1 MALYLIQQLC
11 SAWPDKL
18 STSSDHLEIIWTF
31 HRFLSVD
38 AAAPVHVW
46 TGVGFIPL
54 AQFWFLRCF
63 TLTFTCWLDFSIQK
77 YSVVFLNTAAK
88 ETIFIYLSLS
98 GPRKIKWF
106 VLCDLL
112 VLTDIKMCCLVF
124 IRGWAVSTAISAC
137 GWIVTLA
144 AVIAGHDPS
153 APRMAALSSLETKTS
168 PWTPLKCGLWE
179 NPQSPRRSEYLFKFF
194 YKLGKIK
201 TRADL
206 ESEGSHWVL
215 VGVPGANNVWLSEHK
230 QPNNIS
236 VKPKKYMFAFCV
248 IWALTKVS
256 L

>member
-1 MALYLIQQLC
+1 M

-31 HRFLSVD
+31 H
-38 AAAPVHVW
+38 
-46 TGVGFIPL
+46 
-54 AQFWFLRCF
+54 
-63 TLTFTCWLDFSIQK
+63 TFTCWLDFSIEK
-77 YSVVFLNTAAK
+77 YSVGFLNTAAK
-88 ETIFIYLSLS
+88 ETIFIYLPLS
-98 GPRKIKWF
+98 GPRKWF

-168 PWTPLKCGLWE
+168 PWTPWKCGLWE
-179 NPQSPRRSEYLFKFF
+179 NPQSPRRSVYLFKFF

-206 ESEGSHWVL
+206 ESEGLHWRYL
-215 VGVPGANNVWLSEHK
+215 EPTMCGCLNTNSQTTSPSNVEFK
-230 QPNNIS
+230 
-236 VKPKKYMFAFCV
+236 
-248 IWALTKVS
+248 TKEIHVCI
-256 L
+256 LCDLGLN

>member
-31 HRFLSVD
+31 H
-38 AAAPVHVW
+38 
-46 TGVGFIPL
+46 
-54 AQFWFLRCF
+54 
-63 TLTFTCWLDFSIQK
+63 TFTCWLDFSIEK
-77 YSVVFLNTAAK
+77 YSVGFLNTAAK
-88 ETIFIYLSLS
+88 ETIFIYLPLS
-98 GPRKIKWF
+98 GPRKWF

-168 PWTPLKCGLWE
+168 PWTPWKCGLWE
-179 NPQSPRRSEYLFKFF
+179 NPQSPRRSVYLFKFF

-206 ESEGSHWVL
+206 ESEGLHWVL

-236 VKPKKYMFAFCV
+236 VKRWV
-248 IWALTKVS
+248 
-256 L
+256 

>member
-1 MALYLIQQLC
+1 MDLYLIQQLC

-46 TGVGFIPL
+46 TGG
-54 AQFWFLRCF
+54 
-63 TLTFTCWLDFSIQK
+63 CWLDFSIQK

-88 ETIFIYLSLS
+88 ETIFIYLPLS
-98 GPRKIKWF
+98 GPRKMKWF

-168 PWTPLKCGLWE
+168 PWTPWKCGLWE

-194 YKLGKIK
+194 YKLSKIK

-206 ESEGSHWVL
+206 ESEGLHWVL
-215 VGVPGANNVWLSEHK
+215 VGVPEVNNVWPSEHK